1 MNNEIE
7 AIKAIKVELDKIK
20 ESGSLSDFF
29 SILKEG
35 LLPSGKII
43 KKEHRYMAFLLCIDA
58 ISQKLYSKDSEN
70 GYYAI
75 ELSKYTNGET
85 ACFDLLFKHASLLIC
100 DLIFEEMSP
109 EKDVKFKDY
118 KMNVILKMDTHNNPQ
133 GKSKY
138 SLITHA
144 GDFFITD
151 ENCNS
156 LAYTLFFDYSLFCNS
171 KKDNKELTDDEIYTV
186 HKEFINEKTA
196 RSFAYQFE
204 ESNLIKYIDG
214 NKEVET
220 NYDLNKGEKHYKDF
234 ISYILN
240 EELIEKDDSDFSRY
254 LRDSNT
260 DNSWKKGKSL
270 SSFSYYNLGIPGF
283 ESWGTLMIECNKDV
297 QTVYEK
303 FYRRGGENDDT
314 LLLSQIKNV
323 ISALKKID
331 DEYNDALNKQRIRR
345 ESEKSAKAAI
355 MSRNMSHNIGSHVM
369 SYLKQHLGSV
379 KDIVADGILSDL
391 INSENELAKK
401 LENTTE
407 NTTLPFLMGLGHFI
421 SYLQERQDFIATIAT
436 DYIPYFGNVNFKDSI
451 YDNLNPDKRAER
463 HTERLNGKTDNILL
477 GNIAR
482 SEGLGRTNQSTSKK
496 SGKLSDIVLIFRDSD
511 GNIFDGNPVVNKDND
526 ILPGREGAY
535 KALEAM
541 RKLELSLPGGVIG
554 RQAVFSVVE
563 NIVRNAAKHGK
574 WRDKGQLE
582 LTFEFFDKDS
592 IPVELAELKKQEA
605 PLIKRIIEL
614 KKKEEEDKL
623 TVTELDEYNHAI
635 SECNN
640 IKKALEPWT
649 QDAAPITAPHGWFG
663 RDKHLSLLEVFWH
676 FYTQS
681 EFADDLYFLTI
692 TDNVPIAESSVKK
705 LREALIEDYIDEESK
720 MKEGN
725 KGIKEIRISS
735 AWLRG
740 AKNEEDYYNSG
751 VDLEGGQQ
759 TKKKA
764 PLVYVRQHNGC
775 LQYIICLQKPR
786 KLAVVTNETISK
798 ETIKALKENNG
809 RYYSP
814 SDYKNERN
822 KSFDFIL
829 YDDRYEQK
837 DKELSYDALKQISSS
852 RFWRLLDINEL
863 TEKINGE
870 KIMLYSK
877 IEEKTEEGIK
887 DILSVLYKKL
897 SHYEEGD
904 NIWIDDK
911 TATANVKRDT
921 EGNNP
926 RYKKSNQITVLPG
939 ITEEGDYAY
948 IYRTHHD
955 TDEQY
960 HNFIDS
966 VTKGIIKNNLFV
978 EGITGNNSTDR
989 LIRNEQ
995 LDNIWFYKHLHAMKE
1010 QIAIFD
1016 ERLFT
1021 KIFGLEE
1028 THLKEEKFTI
1038 NESNRESY
1046 RDRYYE
1052 DILKG
1057 DDENYN
1063 LFLDKS
1069 LQDQDAILTDAFK
1082 NKDNPATSKE
1092 KEYAKT
1098 VFKPIVYKQK
1108 GIYVFTLIQDPYP
1121 ERQHLF
1127 NLYGL
1132 SKESDIK
1139 KAICTKIATLSWDS
1153 TYGLVFRGEI
1163 LNKENYYINNYKRFD
1178 SFSIHQGLL
1187 DKLYEVFGI
1196 KEQPEEKERL
1206 TRQFFKAFSSLAVSV
1221 PKPEDKGSEKAEGK
1235 VDYHFLPGMC
1245 IHSGRSKPSQIDMPQ
1260 KLPFIQYASI
1270 ENAVLDCKYSLVELL
1285 DFARYE

>member
-1 MNNEIE
+1 MSNNMDNDFIETLNLIHEQSLGLPIEERFMLMGKKASFLSFLHSYGKDILPANSFIGMNIRTSRVIPFFVFKNEDGREANYKEREKMLASLNKITIEASKSGKGGFFSFPNLLEKIPLESLHIVISKKNGLYDISIENPTKLWTGSQDIDYSEIRNEINNCIQSYS
-7 AIKAIKVELDKIK
+7 ASFLD
-20 ESGSLSDFF
+20 SWYN
-29 SILKEG
+29 SILRNRKE
-35 LLPSGKII
+35 
-43 KKEHRYMAFLLCIDA
+43 
-58 ISQKLYSKDSEN
+58 
-70 GYYAI
+70 
-75 ELSKYTNGET
+75 
-85 ACFDLLFKHASLLIC
+85 
-100 DLIFEEMSP
+100 FEEI
-109 EKDVKFKDY
+109 DVDVQVQVSDPDLHGMGNSFFLIITPRGKG
-118 KMNVILKMDTHNNPQ
+118 NPVNIANNYYIPLLAVV
-133 GKSKY
+133 GIVKSIY
-138 SLITHA
+138 IDDVNNLITTEA
-144 GDFFITD
+144 T
-151 ENCNS
+151 
-156 LAYTLFFDYSLFCNS
+156 
-171 KKDNKELTDDEIYTV
+171 
-186 HKEFINEKTA
+186 
-196 RSFAYQFE
+196 
-204 ESNLIKYIDG
+204 
-214 NKEVET
+214 
-220 NYDLNKGEKHYKDF
+220 
-234 ISYILN
+234 
-240 EELIEKDDSDFSRY
+240 
-254 LRDSNT
+254 
-260 DNSWKKGKSL
+260 
-270 SSFSYYNLGIPGF
+270 
-283 ESWGTLMIECNKDV
+283 
-297 QTVYEK
+297 
-303 FYRRGGENDDT
+303 
-314 LLLSQIKNV
+314 
-323 ISALKKID
+323 
-331 DEYNDALNKQRIRR
+331 
-345 ESEKSAKAAI
+345 KSAKAAI

-379 KDIVADGILSDL
+379 KDIVSDGILSDL
-391 INSENELAKK
+391 INGENELAKK

-496 SGKLSDIVLIFRDSD
+496 SGNLSDIVLIFRDSD
-511 GNIFDGNPVVNKDND
+511 GNIFDGNPVVNKNND
-526 ILPGREGAY
+526 ILPGRGEAY

-541 RKLELSLPGGVIG
+541 RKIELSLPGGVIG
-554 RQAVFSVVE
+554 RQAIFSIIE

-582 LTFEFFDKDS
+582 LTFEFFDKES
-592 IPVELAELKKQEA
+592 VPAELAKLKLKEA

-614 KKKEEEDKL
+614 KKKEKEGKL

-635 SECNN
+635 SEFNG
-640 IKKALEPWT
+640 IKEALEPWT
-649 QDAAPITAPHGWFG
+649 QDAAPITTSHGWFG

-676 FYTQS
+676 FYTKS

-692 TDNVPIAESSVKK
+692 TDNVPIAESSVRK
-705 LREALIEDYIDEESK
+705 LREALMEDYIDEESK
-720 MKEGN
+720 MREGN

-786 KLAVVTNETISK
+786 KLAIVTNETISK
-798 ETIKALKENNG
+798 ETIKALKKNNC

-829 YDDRYEQK
+829 YDDRFEQK

-852 RFWRLLDINEL
+852 RFWKLSDINEL
-863 TEKINGE
+863 TEKTGGE
-870 KIMLYSK
+870 NTMLYSK

-897 SHYEEGD
+897 SHYKEGD

-921 EGNNP
+921 EG
-926 RYKKSNQITVLPG
+926 KKPKYHKSEYISVQEG
-939 ITEEGDYAY
+939 ISIGVHKF
-948 IYRTHHD
+948 IYRSHHD
-955 TDEQY
+955 TEDRY
-960 HNFIDS
+960 RAY
-966 VTKGIIKNNLFV
+966 IKCVNDGTIQNNLFV

-1010 QIAIFD
+1010 QIAVFD

-1028 THLKEEKFTI
+1028 AHLKIEGVPDINDENRKKYRKRYKTEIIKGDEEKWRALL
-1038 NESNRESY
+1038 NSDLPEQ
-1046 RDRYYE
+1046 DKL
-1052 DILKG
+1052 LKG
-1057 DDENYN
+1057 TFKDEISSIEEV
-1063 LFLDKS
+1063 D
-1069 LQDQDAILTDAFK
+1069 
-1082 NKDNPATSKE
+1082 
-1092 KEYAKT
+1092 AKT
-1098 VFKPIVYKQK
+1098 GIKPIVYRQK
-1108 GIYVFTLIQDPYP
+1108 GVYVFTLIQDPNPTY
-1121 ERQHLF
+1121 QNQF

-1132 SKESDIK
+1132 SNNN
-1139 KAICTKIATLSWDS
+1139 ICSKIATLSWDS
-1153 TYGLVFRGEI
+1153 EKGLIFKGEI
-1163 LNKENYYINNYKRFD
+1163 TNEDNNYKKFD

-1196 KEQPEEKERL
+1196 KEKAEEKERL
-1206 TRQFFKAFSSLAVSV
+1206 TRQFHEVFSTLAVSV
-1221 PKPEDKGSEKAEGK
+1221 SKSDDKGNEKLNS
-1235 VDYHFLPGMC
+1235 HFLPGMC
-1245 IHSGRSKPSQIDMPQ
+1245 IHSGRSKPSYIDMPQ

>member
-1 MNNEIE
+1 MEYIKILSQTPSTLSAKINFS
-7 AIKAIKVELDKIK
+7 KAISVDDKAGFEL
-20 ESGSLSDFF
+20 SGSNRILEYLLKKLGSNV
-29 SILKEG
+29 SILVDFSSI
-35 LLPSGKII
+35 PSSFKND
-43 KKEHRYMAFLLCIDA
+43 R
-58 ISQKLYSKDSEN
+58 KLADF
-70 GYYAI
+70 I
-75 ELSKYTNGET
+75 T
-85 ACFDLLFKHASLLIC
+85 IC
-100 DLIFEEMSP
+100 DYGDMFVAPADLEDSFFKVYTPLQEKNLGMFYHPEFFETPKSSTYYYSS
-109 EKDVKFKDY
+109 FKDY
-118 KMNVILKMDTHNNPQ
+118 ALGEYDTVE
-133 GKSKY
+133 GKQPIKEKW
-138 SLITHA
+138 HV
-144 GDFFITD
+144 
-151 ENCNS
+151 
-156 LAYTLFFDYSLFCNS
+156 
-171 KKDNKELTDDEIYTV
+171 DNKLYF
-186 HKEFINEKTA
+186 KNK
-196 RSFAYQFE
+196 SF
-204 ESNLIKYIDG
+204 
-214 NKEVET
+214 
-220 NYDLNKGEKHYKDF
+220 
-234 ISYILN
+234 
-240 EELIEKDDSDFSRY
+240 
-254 LRDSNT
+254 
-260 DNSWKKGKSL
+260 
-270 SSFSYYNLGIPGF
+270 SFSYDGYKKKSKEAKSRPEGCQERNDIL
-283 ESWGTLMIECNKDV
+283 L
-297 QTVYEK
+297 K
-303 FYRRGGENDDT
+303 FYNKYFIDDKKRNSVST
-314 LLLSQIKNV
+314 GHLLSIPLIGYPGKEIKDGSSFEGLGSIIVYFIKDEKAVTSSLIDEIANDLWFLGLQITYNSIFQIAMELADQAKNEA
-323 ISALKKID
+323 I
-331 DEYNDALNKQRIRR
+331 
-345 ESEKSAKAAI
+345 KSAKAAI

-496 SGKLSDIVLIFRDSD
+496 SGNLSDIVLIFRDSD

-554 RQAVFSVVE
+554 RQAVFSVIE

-592 IPVELAELKKQEA
+592 VPAELAKLKQKEAPFIKKMKLEIPFDNKEKEEYNEIKKQ
-605 PLIKRIIEL
+605 
-614 KKKEEEDKL
+614 
-623 TVTELDEYNHAI
+623 
-635 SECNN
+635 
-640 IKKALEPWT
+640 LEPWT
-649 QDAAPITAPHGWFG
+649 LDATPITTSYGWVG
-663 RDKHLSLLEVFWH
+663 RNKHLSLMEVFWH
-676 FYTQS
+676 FYIRS
-681 EFADDLYFLTI
+681 EYSDDLYFLTI
-692 TDNVPIAESSVKK
+692 TDNVPISESSVKK
-705 LREALIEDYIDEESK
+705 LREALIEDYIDEESR

-786 KLAVVTNETISK
+786 KLAIVTNETISK
-798 ETIKALKENNG
+798 EAIKALKKNNG

-837 DKELSYDALKQISSS
+837 DKELSYDSLRQISSS
-852 RFWRLLDINEL
+852 RFWRLSDINEL
-863 TEKINGE
+863 TVKVEGE
-870 KIMLYSK
+870 KIMLFSK
-877 IEEKTEEGIK
+877 IDEKTEKGIK
-887 DILSVLYKKL
+887 DILSILYKKL
-897 SHYEEGD
+897 SRYEDGD

-921 EGNNP
+921 EGKMPKYN
-926 RYKKSNQITVLPG
+926 KSEYVSVQDG
-939 ITEEGDYAY
+939 ISVGVHKF
-948 IYRTHHD
+948 IYRSHHD
-955 TDEQY
+955 TEDRYENY
-960 HNFIDS
+960 IDCVS
-966 VTKGIIKNNLFV
+966 NGTIQNNLFV

-989 LIRNEQ
+989 LIRNEK
-995 LDNIWFYKHLHAMKE
+995 LDDVWFHKHLHAMKE

-1028 THLKEEKFTI
+1028 THLKDEGKIEI

-1052 DILKG
+1052 DVLNC
-1057 DDENYN
+1057 DDEKYDS
-1063 LFLDKS
+1063 FLDKS
-1069 LQDQDAILTDAFK
+1069 QIEQDKTLQDLFK
-1082 NKDNPATSKE
+1082 NESAPTTSKE
-1092 KEYAKT
+1092 QEDAKT

-1108 GIYVFTLIQDPYP
+1108 GIYIFTLIQDPHP
-1121 ERQHLF
+1121 ERQHIF

-1153 TYGLVFRGEI
+1153 DCGLVFSGEI
-1163 LNKENYYINNYKRFD
+1163 LNKESRYINNYKRFD
-1178 SFSIHQGLL
+1178 GFSVHQGLL

-1196 KEQPEEKERL
+1196 KDKPEEKERL
-1206 TRQFFKAFSSLAVSV
+1206 TRQFHEAFSALVLYGSKFVDESIE
-1221 PKPEDKGSEKAEGK
+1221 KTKGKA
-1235 VDYHFLPGMC
+1235 DLHFLPGMC